1 MTIWWL
7 PTFDTVWPPLEKS
20 YPRPCSHS
28 YKITVTLLSYHFFLP
43 LFLFLFL
50 SLPCIPKIFIFC
62 VFRESNVLLFFP
74 GFLTAVL
81 QTHARQRNLPVDSL
95 SFCYL
100 VLNDKWTNDELVHS
114 ESDVDFKRV
123 AFQVRYIMGAS
134 ILEVTFFYTYL
145 DSKSGGASPGAI
157 NGSIWNFCRLMNG
170 ISWNCYWKAVRSNG
184 RILQGISHRL
194 KVRTTLFRELCNTIS
209 KW

>member
-1 MTIWWL
+1 MITL
-7 PTFDTVWPPLEKS
+7 RLTQCDPPPFWKIC
-20 YPRPCSHS
+20 PRPCSHN
-28 YKITVTLLSYHFFLP
+28 YKITVTPLSYRFF

-50 SLPCIPKIFIFC
+50 SLPCTPNIFIFC
-62 VFRESNVLLFFP
+62 VFDELTVFLYFS

-95 SFCYL
+95 SFCYQ

-123 AFQVRYIMGAS
+123 AFQVRNIRRATCTEYSWGY
-134 ILEVTFFYTYL
+134 FFYTCL

-157 NGSIWNFCRLMNG
+157 NGSIWNFCWLMNG
-170 ISWNCYWKAVRSNG
+170 ISWNCCWKVVRSNG
-184 RILQGISHRL
+184 RILQGIRHRL
-194 KVRTTLFRELCNTIS
+194 KFPCSEKFVILYQSNNQ
-209 KW
+209 